1 MRIPGVPAYDEEL
14 HDRIEE
20 NFKVIRLCMQL
31 TEPEFGAV
39 IGIGKLRVQQI
50 TLGEKELSEVACKRL
65 INACCC
71 YDYKHQ
77 HLAEIVHFVILKP
90 PDWMTLERST
100 LILCQLIEWFMLR
113 QRQDKTN
120 TADIL
125 AHYISELTKKKTLL
139 APDLTGV
146 HITVRRAD
154 RDE

>member
-1 MRIPGVPAYDEEL
+1 MRIPGVPTYDEEL

-31 TEPEFGAV
+31 TEPEFGAL

-50 TLGEKELSEVACKRL
+50 TLGEKELSEIACKRL

-71 YDYKHQ
+71 HDYQYQ
-77 HLAEIVHFVILKP
+77 HLAEIVHYVILKP
-90 PDWMTLERST
+90 PDWMTLERSS
-100 LILCQLIEWFMLR
+100 LIMCQLIEWFMIR
-113 QRQDKTN
+113 QIKTKVN
-120 TADIL
+120 ISDML
-125 AHYISELTKKKTLL
+125 AHYISELTKRKTLL

-146 HITVRRAD
+146 QLTVRRFD